1 MPFLLILISS
11 WLAIN
16 LLHGLWI
23 GLRHRRWEAKITR
36 DSNGLLPQAGPY
48 TRGNGPIAL
57 LFVHGFADSPM
68 LWSRMADYI
77 QAQDSS
83 FTCRAMRLPGSGDP
97 LSVTRR
103 VTLEQWRQAVDDEVA
118 TLRKT
123 HAQVWLIS
131 HSLGGSLCID
141 AAVRKPDAVEG
152 LILIAPLIQVSR
164 YKIPFVP
171 PEAGFR
177 CAQAVF
183 ALSPV
188 FESMFTRTPRTA
200 EDQTFTY
207 ARDRFIPFQV
217 YRNLFKLIH
226 ANEIQAS
233 NLTMPVF
240 AALSKFDRVVDSK
253 AASKWLEHVQGKKEV
268 RWTETG
274 HVIHLGI
281 GWQALTDDILT
292 FIKTTSK
299 AESRDI

>member
-1 MPFLLILISS
+1 MSVLLLIIIA

-23 GLRHRRWEAKITR
+23 GLRRWRWEAKITR
-36 DSNGLLPQAGPY
+36 DVNGLLPQAGPY

-77 QAQDSS
+77 QIQDNS

-97 LSVTRR
+97 LSVTRH
-103 VTLEQWRQAVDDEVA
+103 VTLDQWRQAVDDEVA
-118 TLRKT
+118 TLRNT
-123 HAQVWLIS
+123 HAQVWLVS
-131 HSLGGSLCID
+131 HSMGGALCID
-141 AAVRKPDAVEG
+141 AAVRKPDAVKG
-152 LILIAPLIQVSR
+152 LILIAPLIKVSR
-164 YKIPFVP
+164 KRIPLLP
-171 PEAGFR
+171 AELGFR
-177 CAQAVF
+177 CSEWVF
-183 ALSPV
+183 LFSPV
-188 FESMFTRTPRTA
+188 FESMFAWKPTA
-200 EDQTFTY
+200 ADNPTFTY
-207 ARDRFIPFQV
+207 GRDRFIPFQV
-217 YRNLFKLIH
+217 YRNLFRLIH
-226 ANEIQAS
+226 ANEEQAS
-233 NLTMPVF
+233 SLTIPVF

-253 AASKWLEHVQGKKEV
+253 AASQWLEHVQGKKEV

-299 AESRDI
+299 AE